1 MLPHQAEQRGRI
13 TSPDL
18 LATLFNAPQDSIG
31 ILGHKLCGS
40 STATSQQKSL
50 IFTSHKKTQNKTKK
64 TKMDKQN
71 ENNKPGRVLQLLA
84 VLERFVAALCFFRIQ
99 LLSIILNALGHKL
112 TSNLNLSLLLRR
124 KQLTK

>member
-1 MLPHQAEQRGRI
+1 
-13 TSPDL
+13 
-18 LATLFNAPQDSIG
+18 
-31 ILGHKLCGS
+31 
-40 STATSQQKSL
+40 
-50 IFTSHKKTQNKTKK
+50 
-64 TKMDKQN
+64 MDKQN